1 MGESEGHRLE
11 HTLLDHVWFRFQWRR
26 CGIVWSTL
34 LAVNRSVCLLRML
47 VDFCEL
53 CSCTYGMVGSDDN
66 VVHVVWYA
74 CRVSSWSSSS
84 SWIIWSRVI
93 FLFSCLFLVL
103 FFLKNVFTTC
113 IFLFFFFFF
122 WKSFLLPVFM
132 LNCQIIADKDEDA
145 TRKYLDQVI

>member
-1 MGESEGHRLE
+1 
-11 HTLLDHVWFRFQWRR
+11 
-26 CGIVWSTL
+26 
-34 LAVNRSVCLLRML
+34 
-47 VDFCEL
+47 
-53 CSCTYGMVGSDDN
+53 MVGSDDN